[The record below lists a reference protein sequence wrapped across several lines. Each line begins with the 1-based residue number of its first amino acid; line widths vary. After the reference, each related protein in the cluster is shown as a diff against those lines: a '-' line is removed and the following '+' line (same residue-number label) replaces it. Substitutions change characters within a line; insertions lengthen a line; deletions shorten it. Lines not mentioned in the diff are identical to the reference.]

1 MTDGSRRGTAVAVGF
16 ALLLVGAV
24 AGRLTAPDAARPSPA
39 PVAAGPGPAR
49 TAGGVPAGYARSEQG
64 AVAAATTYLAALSGR
79 TVLDPAAREAA
90 LDSVV
95 LPSARAAVEPQFRV
109 DAAGAQ
115 ASGLTAA
122 LADGSLVARTIPA
135 GSRVRSYT
143 PDAASVE
150 VWSVSLLGTR
160 TLNRVG
166 ARWRTTTVDLR
177 WDGSDWKLAGIDG
190 RSGPVPSAGS
200 DVPSRFDDFLAGVDG
215 MKGYSYA
222 PRE

>member
-1 MTDGSRRGTAVAVGF
+1 MTDGSRRATAAAGL
-16 ALLLVGAV
+16 ALLLAGAV
-24 AGRLTAPDAARPSPA
+24 AGRLTAPDAAAPPA
-39 PVAAGPGPAR
+39 PPLGSGPGPASA
-49 TAGGVPAGYARSEQG
+49 AGSVPTGYARTQEG

-79 TVLDPAAREAA
+79 TVLDTAARKAA
-90 LDSVV
+90 LDAVV

-122 LADGSLVARTIPA
+122 LVDGSLVARTIPA

-143 PDAASVE
+143 PEAASVE

-166 ARWRTTTVDLR
+166 ARWRTTTVEMR

-190 RSGPVPSAGS
+190 RSGPVPSAGA
-200 DVPSRFDDFLAGVDG
+200 DVPSRFDDVLAGIDG